1 MSRFKIDAARLLCFL
16 VELAAPAPY
25 LPMID
30 PTSLSTT
37 TPHLQQPQ
45 HALGRPPRI
54 GLYGGSFDPIHL
66 GHLKT
71 ARYVLEHMALDY
83 MYLLP
88 NASPPHKSSLKLP
101 YATRVEMIA
110 AALRDFNDPRFQISY
125 IEQDP
130 SLKHYTV
137 NTLQLFHQ
145 EHPETE
151 VFFIMGM
158 DSFLT
163 LDTWR
168 SYERLIELAN
178 IVILPRPHYD
188 YAEHT
193 LKPELATL
201 TKNCLV
207 DLRYVTPHNQA
218 PMVETAPAAK
228 ATLATVLQGHRYYIL
243 PAPEVD
249 VSSTEIRALLKQGY
263 SKLDAA
269 QRQLLSQALSPST
282 LEYIRAQQLYMAV

>member
-1 MSRFKIDAARLLCFL
+1 
-16 VELAAPAPY
+16 
-25 LPMID
+25 MID
-30 PTSLSTT
+30 PNSLSTT
-37 TPHLQQPQ
+37 TPHPQQIQ
-45 HALGRPPRI
+45 QKLGRPPRI

-71 ARYVLEHMALDY
+71 AHYVLEHMDLDY

-188 YAEHT
+188 YEEHA
-193 LKPELATL
+193 LKPELAAL
-201 TKNCLV
+201 TQNRLV
-207 DLRYVTPHNQA
+207 DLRHVTPH
-218 PMVETAPAAK
+218 PPAPATK
-228 ATLATVLQGHRYYIL
+228 ATKATPAAEPQGHRYYIL

-263 SKLDAA
+263 TQLNAS
-269 QRQLLSQALSPST
+269 QRQILSQTLSPST
-282 LEYIRAQQLYMAV
+282 LEYIRAQQLYMADSN

>member
-1 MSRFKIDAARLLCFL
+1 
-16 VELAAPAPY
+16 
-25 LPMID
+25 MID
-30 PTSLSTT
+30 PNSLSTANLH
-37 TPHLQQPQ
+37 PQQPQ
-45 HALGRPPRI
+45 HELGRPPRI

-71 ARYVLEHMALDY
+71 ARYVLGHMDLDY

-188 YAEHT
+188 YEEHA
-193 LKPELATL
+193 LKPELAAL
-201 TKNCLV
+201 TQNRLV
-207 DLRYVTPHNQA
+207 DLRHVAPHNPA
-218 PMVETAPAAK
+218 PVVETAPAAK
-228 ATLATVLQGHRYYIL
+228 ATEATLATEPQGHRYYIL

-249 VSSTEIRALLKQGY
+249 ISSTEIRALLKQGY

-269 QRQLLSQALSPST
+269 QHQLLSQALSPST
-282 LEYIRAQQLYMAV
+282 LDYIRAQQLYMAV

>member
-1 MSRFKIDAARLLCFL
+1 
-16 VELAAPAPY
+16 
-25 LPMID
+25 MID
-30 PTSLSTT
+30 PNSLSTT
-37 TPHLQQPQ
+37 TPHPQQIQ
-45 HALGRPPRI
+45 QKLGRPPRI

-71 ARYVLEHMALDY
+71 AHYVLEHMDLDY

-188 YAEHT
+188 YEEHA
-193 LKPELATL
+193 LKPELAAL
-201 TKNCLV
+201 TQNRLV
-207 DLRYVTPHNQA
+207 DLRHVTPH
-218 PMVETAPAAK
+218 PPAPATK
-228 ATLATVLQGHRYYIL
+228 ATKATPAAEPQGHRYYIL

-263 SKLDAA
+263 TQLNAS
-269 QRQLLSQALSPST
+269 QRQILSQTLSPST
-282 LEYIRAQQLYMAV
+282 LEYIRAQQLYMAVSN

>member
-1 MSRFKIDAARLLCFL
+1 
-16 VELAAPAPY
+16 
-25 LPMID
+25 MID
-30 PTSLSTT
+30 PNSISTANLH
-37 TPHLQQPQ
+37 PQQPQ
-45 HALGRPPRI
+45 HELGRPPRI

-71 ARYVLEHMALDY
+71 ARYVLEHMDLDY

-188 YAEHT
+188 YEEHA
-193 LKPELATL
+193 LKPELAAL
-201 TKNCLV
+201 TQNRLV
-207 DLRYVTPHNQA
+207 DLRHVTPH
-218 PMVETAPAAK
+218 PPAPAAEAVKAAPAAPAAEAVK
-228 ATLATVLQGHRYYIL
+228 ATEPQGHRYYIL

-263 SKLDAA
+263 TQLNAS
-269 QRQLLSQALSPST
+269 QRQILSQTLSPST
-282 LEYIRAQQLYMAV
+282 LEYIRAQQLYMAVSN